1 MPKRRTQPV
10 DLKHGLIAATIAR
23 HPREFVGFV
32 MATAATLA
40 IFINALFLQS
50 GPHPAPI
57 FATRPLLKHRPAV
70 VLPRPHPVAP
80 AQEAAPR
87 SQGEIVGDIQRALA
101 ARGFYEGTVDGLWG
115 AKSDAAVRAFTA
127 AAHLKIAPEPTATL
141 LQAIAASHIKAAAP
155 EAAPARKDALAT
167 LIAPSKRVL
176 AIQHA
181 LADFGYGQ
189 IKLTGIT
196 DDGTRAA
203 IEKFE
208 RDRHLPV
215 DGRISERFVRALAAM
230 TGRSFEQ

>member
-1 MPKRRTQPV
+1 MPKRRNPQV

-23 HPREFVGFV
+23 HPREFVGVV

-40 IFINALFLQS
+40 IFVNALFLQS

-80 AQEAAPR
+80 APDAGVR

-101 ARGFYEGTVDGLWG
+101 ARGFYEGAVDGLWG
-115 AKSDAAVRAFTA
+115 AKSDAAVHAFIA
-127 AAHLKIAPEPTATL
+127 AAHLKFEPTPDAAL
-141 LQAIAASHIKAAAP
+141 LQAITASRIKAAAP
-155 EAAPARKDALAT
+155 ETAPARKDAIAT

-189 IKLTGIT
+189 IKPTGIT
-196 DDGTRAA
+196 DEGTRAA